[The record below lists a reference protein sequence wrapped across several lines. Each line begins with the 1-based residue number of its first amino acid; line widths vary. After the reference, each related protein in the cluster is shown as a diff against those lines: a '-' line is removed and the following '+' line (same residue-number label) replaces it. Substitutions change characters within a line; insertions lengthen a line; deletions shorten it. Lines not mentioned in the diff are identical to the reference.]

1 MYFQWQETYHKKHPY
16 VNLQACEH
24 SLGWCLV
31 SPFADV
37 SCHDVEDACSD
48 EGKLDH
54 EGVKVRRGL
63 GDDFV
68 QVLVPKRSANFLPLF
83 VGFSLTIYKTE
94 TCSVQFV
101 LIKQNVLYQSP
112 VGRCDGLV
120 VGRFGVQ
127 LFFSNS

>member
-1 MYFQWQETYHKKHPY
+1 M
-16 VNLQACEH
+16 
-24 SLGWCLV
+24 
-31 SPFADV
+31 

-48 EGKLDH
+48 EGKLDD

-83 VGFSLTIYKTE
+83 VGFSLTLYKTE

-101 LIKQNVLYQSP
+101 LIKQNVLHQSP

-120 VGRFGVQ
+120 VGRFGMQ
-127 LFFSNS
+127 LGFSNS